1 LKMTRS
7 ESFVI
12 LFLVLLYKVWLTPT
26 ARLPGSNPANIVER
40 KTWTQSEFSTWQN
53 SVTEQE
59 PPAQKCIYNAPAQK
73 TAKHHVKYGWPPV
86 SDVGAVTK
94 PKGEIR

>member
-1 LKMTRS
+1 MTKS
-7 ESFVI
+7 ESSVI
-12 LFLVLLYKVWLTPT
+12 PFLVPLYKVWLTPS
-26 ARLPGSNPANIVER
+26 ARVPDSNAANIVER
-40 KTWTQSEFSTWQN
+40 KTWTQSKFSTWQN

-59 PPAQKCIYNAPAQK
+59 PPAQKCTYSAKTAQK
-73 TAKHHVKYGWPPV
+73 TDKHHVKYGWPPV